1 MKAFYSL
8 PAIILILL
16 FSGCTTGNNT
26 THIIFKPISENEFN
40 SPADSSFAMPHG
52 KIWEER
58 KKIHDSCMGSSYA
71 ANAVFMRSR
80 DTFLIA
86 GIVDMKTMKPVK
98 VFDPRSFAGN
108 SFPSAFSFT
117 TKPCYERRPLD
128 IPVDSLMNNSFVLRV
143 DSSNEKVNTELMD
156 AIKNS
161 VFTEVETGSWLN
173 MELTD
178 AWGRI
183 LDTTTNADLLE
194 YKKLLL
200 TPGNMIL
207 VRSSSITE
215 ISFYFH
221 TKKPMSAALLN
232 KLREKPIV
240 IGQPYL
246 RLQLFYLDNSSFQ
259 LKLNGVFQM
268 VGQFMKAETE

>member
-1 MKAFYSL
+1 MKAFYSF
-8 PAIILILL
+8 PGIISIL
-16 FSGCTTGNNT
+16 FFFGCGTGSNRQ
-26 THIIFKPISENEFN
+26 HLVFKPINENEFN
-40 SPADSSFAMPHG
+40 YPADSSFAMPHG

-80 DTFLIA
+80 DTFFLA
-86 GIVDMKTMKPVK
+86 SIVDMKTMKAVK
-98 VFDPRSFAGN
+98 DFDPRRFTGN
-108 SFPSAFSFT
+108 FSSSAFSFT

-128 IPVDSLMNNSFVLRV
+128 IPVDSLMNNSFVLKV
-143 DSSNEKVNTELMD
+143 DSSNEKTNTELMN

-183 LDTTTNADLLE
+183 LDTTTNAELLE

-221 TKKPMSAALLN
+221 TKTPMSASLLN
-232 KLREKPIV
+232 KLREKPVV

-246 RLQLFYLDNSSFQ
+246 KLQLFYLDNSSFQ